1 MSDAPPP
8 LSELFYNSSYN
19 PGLSIISYTS
29 IYGNGT
35 EVTFNELQSIVNKKI
50 TEAIM
55 FGVRCGAAI
64 LTIIVM
70 WMISKKKKTPIFI
83 INQVSLFLILL
94 HSAFNFR
101 YLLSNYSS
109 VTFALT
115 GFPQFI
121 HRNDVHVY
129 AAASIFQVLL
139 VASIEISL
147 MFQIRVIFK
156 GDNFKRIGTIL
167 TALSSSLGLATVA
180 MYFVTAIKGIIAT
193 YKDVND
199 TQQKYF
205 NVATILLAS
214 SINFMTLILVIKLI
228 LAIRSR
234 RFLGL
239 KQFDSFH
246 ILLIMSFQS
255 LLAPS
260 ILFILAYS
268 LDPNQGTDVLV
279 TVATLLVVLSL
290 PLSSMWAT
298 AANNASRPSS
308 VGSDWTP
315 SNSDYYSNGPSSVKT
330 ESVKSDEKVSLR
342 SRIYNL
348 YPKSKSEF
356 EQSSEHTYVD
366 KVDLENNFYE
376 LSTPIT
382 ERSPSSIIKKGKQGI
397 STRETVKKLDSLDDI
412 YTPNTAADEEARKFW
427 SEDVSNELDSLQKIE
442 TETSDELSPEMLQ
455 LMIGQEEEDD
465 NLLATKKITVKKQ

>member
-1 MSDAPPP
+1 MSSSTDVPQ
-8 LSELFYNSSYN
+8 LSQYFFDSNYN
-19 PGLSIISYTS
+19 PGQSLISYTS
-29 IYGNGT
+29 IYGNDT
-35 EVTFNELQSIVNKKI
+35 VVSFDEVQTIVDKKI

-55 FGVRCGAAI
+55 FGVRCGAVI

-83 INQVSLFLILL
+83 INQISLFLILL
-94 HSAFNFR
+94 HSALYFR

-109 VTFALT
+109 VTYALT

-121 HRNDVHVY
+121 HRGDVHIY
-129 AAASIFQVLL
+129 GAASIIQVLL
-139 VASIEISL
+139 VASIETSL
-147 MFQIRVIFK
+147 VFQVKVIFT
-156 GDNFKRIGTIL
+156 GDNFKRIGRVVMGISI
-167 TALSSSLGLATVA
+167 ALGLATVA
-180 MYFVTAIKGIIAT
+180 MYFVAAIKGMIST
-193 YKDVND
+193 YNNVGG
-199 TQQKYF
+199 TQPKYF

-246 ILLIMSFQS
+246 ILLIMSCQS

-268 LDPNQGTDVLV
+268 LNPNDGTDVLV

-298 AANNASRPSS
+298 AANNASRPTSA
-308 VGSDWTP
+308 GSDYSP
-315 SNSDYYSNGPSSVKT
+315 STGFYDNSRSSAMSQSLHSEGK
-330 ESVKSDEKVSLR
+330 KSFK
-342 SRIYNL
+342 SRLYNL
-348 YPKSKSEF
+348 YPTRSSDK
-356 EQSSEHTYVD
+356 SSEHTFVD
-366 KVDLENNFYE
+366 HQDLEKNDLYE

-382 ERSPSSIIKKGKQGI
+382 QTNPNGIQLSNYRSKMVNN
-397 STRETVKKLDSLDDI
+397 EMDYLADI
-412 YTPNTAADEEARKFW
+412 YTPNTAADENARKFW
-427 SEDVSNELDSLQKIE
+427 SEGNGDDFDSISKESSELTHELHPDIVKMAAGNNEGD
-442 TETSDELSPEMLQ
+442 DEFLE
-455 LMIGQEEEDD
+455 
-465 NLLATKKITVKKQ
+465 TKKITLKNIAPK